1 MQWFCLLKKTN
12 LQQWSTSSEMP
23 IFTSCVFCVLS
34 SLKAFDSWAVDG
46 GHFECKVQQMNIL
59 AWKFIT
65 SKVWN
70 ITVWYSGDGNL
81 LKTGMS
87 EGYWGYRRGACS

>member
-1 MQWFCLLKKTN
+1 MFLLKKKN
-12 LQQWSTSSEMP
+12 LQHEALNQKCQYLQVVYSVY
-23 IFTSCVFCVLS
+23 FQVRKKDLN
-34 SLKAFDSWAVDG
+34 SWTVDG
-46 GHFECKVQQMNIL
+46 GHLECKVQQMNIL

-87 EGYWGYRRGACS
+87 EGYWGYRRGACT